1 MRFWH
6 CIPFAVPVLSQKVAI
21 RGSAIPTPDVSD
33 KNTDNRN
40 LKSTFSNE
48 TFVNG
53 VMTNRIDSWTDDDVI
68 NHHLA
73 PKMLANISYVPPK
86 MPPPAVTD
94 KDFNVPEADFQTK
107 AVYHETQKGIAAV
120 VNRFSG
126 LVKNL
131 GAKYNMIAAKWNA
144 SDIKDAQDELKRHEK
159 RKNTGRVRTEAESL
173 EGEGK
178 KKCRSIGATYVR
190 ACVRAYNCVC
200 RSRMYHP

>member
-1 MRFWH
+1 MPINYSQRNSMFVKNQLCLACAFFALH
-6 CIPFAVPVLSQKVAI
+6 SFFAVPVLSQKVTI
-21 RGSAIPTPDVSD
+21 RGSAIPTPDVSE
-33 KNTDNRN
+33 KNTYNRN

-94 KDFNVPEADFQTK
+94 KDFNVPEADFQAK

-159 RKNTGRVRTEAESL
+159 EKIL
-173 EGEGK
+173 EELEQK
-178 KKCRSIGATYVR
+178 QKALR
-190 ACVRAYNCVC
+190 AKEKRNAGQ
-200 RSRMYHP
+200 